1 MHERDWNRLV
11 QQLRDGEC
19 TPFIGAGACT
29 GALPTGRQLA
39 AQFAGEHGYPF
50 ADSDNLARV
59 MQFVAAE
66 VGDSVTLKRKL
77 ARRIE
82 QHTPPNFSRPDEPHG
97 LLASLPLPLYLT
109 TNYDSF
115 MINALHWHQ
124 RPGSSAICRWHP
136 EIPGDPSPPALNPQV
151 GSPVVFH
158 LHGATTKPAS
168 MVLTDDDYLNF
179 MLTLALDQGF
189 DGKNVIPS
197 PILPALTTMPL
208 LFIGYSLQDWT
219 FRLLFHGFRRLLS
232 GFNQRRHV
240 SVQLMEPLADDTAA
254 TRARATE
261 YLQQYFDHRNI
272 SVYWGKASSF
282 CTELRERL
290 GSTDAG

>member
-19 TPFIGAGACT
+19 TPFIGAGA
-29 GALPTGRQLA
+29 GAGTLPTGRRLA
-39 AQFAGEHGYPF
+39 SDFAQEYRYPF

-66 VGDSVTLKRKL
+66 VGDPVSLKREL

-82 QHTPPNFSRPDEPHG
+82 QHQPPDFNVLNEPHG

-115 MINALHWHQ
+115 MTKALHWHQ
-124 RPGSSAICRWHP
+124 RPGSPAICRWHP
-136 EIPGDPSPPALNPQV
+136 EIPGDPPQPALNPQV
-151 GSPVVFH
+151 GAPLVFH
-158 LHGATTKPAS
+158 LHGATSKPAS

-179 MLTLALDQGF
+179 MLTLALDEGF
-189 DGKNVIPS
+189 DGRRVIPS
-197 PILPALTTMPL
+197 SILPALATMPL

-240 SVQLMEPLADDTAA
+240 SIQLMEPLSDDTEA
-254 TRARATE
+254 TRTRATE
-261 YLQQYFDHRNI
+261 YLVQYFDHRNI
-272 SVYWGKASSF
+272 SVYWGDAGSF
-282 CTELRERL
+282 CTELRKRL
-290 GSTDAG
+290 GSGYAV